1 MVIRLACLSVL
12 TLVLS
17 IPVMAQNTKGDKPT
31 QSRETRF
38 KKTKKQK
45 SAKRVSSK
53 GRTTTSLRAYKPR
66 KKSKGGER
74 VGQSFGNIRSSRPGR
89 EGSQNTYPQRG
100 VYVNNKS
107 ESGRNTEKRSSKR
120 APRIVQPR
128 SATRST
134 RNTYPQSGRYVNYSS
149 TSDRKPPK
157 KKRTVSPRSA
167 SRSFI
172 SRRSINVWANFSRPR
187 QRKERAYS
195 GDIAGR
201 RIRTRNF
208 ETKRPAIVNAP
219 ATARRQPAPRPR
231 ARAGNRNQYVS
242 GNATAPR
249 NTQRPVSNRS
259 TLTRLKSLQSKRR
272 PEGGRKISVV
282 PRSASSP
289 FLKRKSTNVW
299 AHFPRPKRRQER
311 AVTTDIAGKPLRTKN
326 FQTRKPGLI
335 QSSPR
340 VSRFGDRPYKGP
352 ASGSYRSATRSG
364 RTWKGD
370 VARRRLIDRN
380 SSSDRGF
387 LGKAK
392 PGGYQTRSGES
403 RTAKGP
409 IAVKAPKSGLGIG
422 NYRGNMRGKKGF
434 GNQGE
439 GYSGNLRQQR
449 KGFAD
454 QGEGYSGNY
463 KSRRRPKGGGSVSGK
478 LWNNNNLPTPVRT
491 PGIGASGLGKYQG
504 RLRAGKK
511 GFNDQGEGFSGT
523 IKSRRAAKGGGS
535 VSGKLWNNNN
545 QPNPVRTPGIGSRGI
560 GNYSGN
566 IRAGRK
572 AFANQGEGY
581 SGNIKSKG
589 KSFADQGESY
599 TGNIRSRG
607 KSFADQGE
615 GFSGMIRARRPA
627 KGGGSVSGKLW
638 NNNGTAIPS
647 RSPSKAAMQAG
658 GFPGKIRRTGRTFQ
672 NQGEEYTG
680 NIRRPTRTFRNQGE
694 EYTGD
699 IKRPTRSF
707 QNQGEEFS
715 GFIKARR
722 PAKGGG
728 SVSGKLWNNNESP
741 ITVRAPKSD
750 QGGEFRGNLKL
761 RRGYVK
767 NPNAAEEALKKNR
780 PRNTFLTDGLQ
791 VRVQQHP
798 YGKKPSAAEGSLPGW
813 KPSKESIRASE
824 FTKVIRAYKYVR
836 NPSSADVALKVREPG
851 KAFGRATDFQGN
863 IKMKKFDLFGKRGL
877 HPDAQFVKTNKN
889 NVEGEKDMFTN
900 FKLWWARLFKK
911 SETQPGHLKDKGH
924 KPRYDKGEQGL
935 WYE

>member
-1 MVIRLACLSVL
+1 MVKIVIRLACLSVL
-12 TLVLS
+12 ALMLS

-31 QSRETRF
+31 NTRETRF
-38 KKTKKQK
+38 KKTTKQK
-45 SAKRVSSK
+45 PAKRVSSK
-53 GRTTTSLRAYKPR
+53 GRKTTSLRAYKPR
-66 KKSKGGER
+66 KQSKGGER
-74 VGQSFGNIRSSRPGR
+74 VGQSFGTVRTSRPGR

-107 ESGRNTEKRSSKR
+107 ASGRNTEKRSSKR

-128 SATRST
+128 SVTRST

-149 TSDRKPPK
+149 TADRKPPR

-172 SRRSINVWANFSRPR
+172 SRRSINVWANFSRPK
-187 QRKERAYS
+187 QKKERAYS

-208 ETKRPAIVNAP
+208 ETKRPPIVNAP
-219 ATARRQPAPRPR
+219 ATARRQPAPRKTP
-231 ARAGNRNQYVS
+231 RAGNRNQYVS

-249 NTQRPVSNRS
+249 TRQQPVSNRT
-259 TLTRLKSLQSKRR
+259 TLARLKNLQSKRR
-272 PEGGRKISVV
+272 PEGGRKVSVV

-289 FLKRKSTNVW
+289 FLKRRSTNVW
-299 AHFPRPKRRQER
+299 AHFPRPKKRGER

-326 FQTRKPGLI
+326 YQTQKPGLI
-335 QSSPR
+335 PSSPR
-340 VSRFGDRPYKGP
+340 SSRFSDRPYKGP

-364 RTWKGD
+364 RTWRGD
-370 VARRRLIDRN
+370 VARRRLIDKN

-392 PGGYQTRSGES
+392 PGGYQSRSGET

-422 NYRGNMRGKKGF
+422 NYRGNIRARKGF

-439 GYSGNLRQQR
+439 GFSGNI
-449 KGFAD
+449 
-454 QGEGYSGNY
+454 
-463 KSRRRPKGGGSVSGK
+463 KSRRAAKGGGSISGK
-478 LWNNNNLPTPVRT
+478 LWNNNNQPNPVRT

-504 RLRAGKK
+504 RLRAGRK
-511 GFNDQGEGFSGT
+511 GFRDQGEGFSGS
-523 IKSRRAAKGGGS
+523 IKSGRPVKGGGS
-535 VSGKLWNNNN
+535 VSGRLWNNNN
-545 QPNPVRTPGIGSRGI
+545 QPNPVRTPGVGSRGI
-560 GNYSGN
+560 GNY
-566 IRAGRK
+566 
-572 AFANQGEGY
+572 
-581 SGNIKSKG
+581 
-589 KSFADQGESY
+589 
-599 TGNIRSRG
+599 TGNIRG
-607 KSFADQGE
+607 KKGFADQGE
-615 GFSGMIRARRPA
+615 GFSGSIKSRRPA

-638 NNNGTAIPS
+638 NNSESAIPS
-647 RSPSKAAMQAG
+647 KSPSKAAMQAG
-658 GFPGKIRRTGRTFQ
+658 GFPGKIKRTGRIFQ

-680 NIRRPTRTFRNQGE
+680 NIRRPTR
-694 EYTGD
+694 
-699 IKRPTRSF
+699 SF
-707 QNQGEEFS
+707 QNQGEEFT
-715 GFIKARR
+715 GNIKARK

-741 ITVRAPKSD
+741 INVRAPKSE
-750 QGGEFRGNLKL
+750 QGGEFRGNLKM
-761 RRGYVK
+761 RKGYVQ

-780 PRNTFLTDGLQ
+780 PKNTFLTDGLQ

-798 YGKKPSAAEGSLPGW
+798 YGKKPAAAEGSMPGW

-824 FTKVIRAYKYVR
+824 FTKVIRQYKYIR
-836 NPSSADVALKVREPG
+836 NPNSADDALKVREPG
-851 KAFGRATDFQGN
+851 KAFARATDFQGN
-863 IKMKKFDLFGKRGL
+863 IKMKKFDIFGRRDL

-889 NVEGEKDMFTN
+889 NVAGEKDVLTN

-911 SETQPGHLKDKGH
+911 SDTQPDHLKDKSH

-935 WYE
+935 WYD